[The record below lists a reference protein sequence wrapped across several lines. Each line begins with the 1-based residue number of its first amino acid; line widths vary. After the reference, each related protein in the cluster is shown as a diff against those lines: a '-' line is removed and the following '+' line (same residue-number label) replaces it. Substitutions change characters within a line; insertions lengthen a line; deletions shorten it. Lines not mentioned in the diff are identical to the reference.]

1 MSENREFVPAIYNGK
16 PVENLWVSED
26 GWMRRKKRNGEWKEP
41 TRGTPNINKKYN
53 NYLRSYEVLIKDPE
67 YKRPYRAVNLHRV
80 IYETFTGNPWVDG
93 CQLDHIDRTKR
104 CSLDNLRC
112 VTPHENML
120 NQNPRRPIE
129 AKKGTKFSNFR
140 YTQLLR
146 FGVNR
151 LVDLP
156 DEVQK
161 EYWRIRWR
169 EISATRKQKALV
181 S

>member
-16 PVENLWVSED
+16 PVENLWVSSD

-53 NYLRSYEVLIKDPE
+53 NYLRSYEVLIKDPD
-67 YKRPYRAVNLHRV
+67 YKRPYRAVNLHRIV
-80 IYETFTGNPWVDG
+80 YETFTGNPWVDG

-129 AKKGTKFSNFR
+129 AKKETKFSNFR
-140 YTQLLR
+140 YAQLLKY
-146 FGVNR
+146 GVNK

-156 DEVQK
+156 EEVQK

-169 EISATRKQKALV
+169 EISAARKQKALV